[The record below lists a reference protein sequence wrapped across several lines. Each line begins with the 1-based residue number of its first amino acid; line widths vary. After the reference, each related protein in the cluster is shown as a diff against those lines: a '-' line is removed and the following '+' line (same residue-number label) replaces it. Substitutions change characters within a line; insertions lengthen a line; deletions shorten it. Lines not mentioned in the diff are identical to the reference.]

1 MSPNIN
7 YSQRD
12 FCLSGSHFGAQDTVK
27 GFADKH
33 EEEHESG
40 EEFYLFRMNKVDKN
54 DLVTA

>member
-12 FCLSGSHFGAQDTVK
+12 FCLSGSHVGARDTIE
-27 GFADKH
+27 GFADKD

-40 EEFYLFRMNKVDKN
+40 EEFYLFRMNTVIKN